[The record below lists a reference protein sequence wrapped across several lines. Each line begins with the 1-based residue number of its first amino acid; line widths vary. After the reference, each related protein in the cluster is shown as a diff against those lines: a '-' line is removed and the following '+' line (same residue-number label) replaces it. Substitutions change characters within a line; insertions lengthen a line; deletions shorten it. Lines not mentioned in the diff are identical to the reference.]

1 MSNHSQFQVHAV
13 SPSYWKVTFE
23 NAPINLIDPDT
34 VEQLADLV
42 TRMEQDPD
50 LTVVVFQSANPDF
63 FMAHFDLL
71 SDDRARV
78 QHGAGPHRTPPLLGR
93 LLRLSRVPA
102 VTISAI
108 KGRVR
113 GAGSEF
119 VLNTDIR
126 FAGTNAILGQPEV
139 GLGVVPGGNPMGRL
153 AELVGRGRAMEI
165 VLGGDDF
172 PAQLAA
178 EYGYVNRVLPEGEL
192 DDFVDT
198 FARRIAGFSKA
209 GVLRHEGVRRRGHR
223 NPGGGLRSRYGRLQA
238 HARRPENADHDAQP
252 LRTRL
257 AAASGSRT
265 RSRQARRR
273 EVLSLVGPVGAGTA
287 RWSMRAVTEPAR
299 ARNATRNMAP
309 GANGRRGASRHSCDL
324 VGSGSS

>member
-1 MSNHSQFQVHAV
+1 MSNPSQFQVHAV

-23 NAPINLIDPDT
+23 NGPINLIDPDT

-71 SDDRARV
+71 SEIERV
-78 QHGAGPHRTPPLLGR
+78 YTTAPGPTGLLPYPDS

-139 GLGVVPGGNPMGRL
+139 GFGAVPGGNPMGRL

-165 VLGGDDF
+165 VVGGDDF

-209 GVLRHEGVRRRGHR
+209 GVSGAKEFVDAATAIPAGDYAAAMAAFRHT
-223 NPGGGLRSRYGRLQA
+223 SM
-238 HARRPENADHDAQP
+238 RPENADHLHSLFERGLQQP
-252 LRTRL
+252 QGVEL
-257 AAASGSRT
+257 
-265 RSRQARRR
+265 
-273 EVLSLVGPVGAGTA
+273 
-287 RWSMRAVTEPAR
+287 
-299 ARNATRNMAP
+299 
-309 GANGRRGASRHSCDL
+309 DL
-324 VGSGSS
+324 GKHVAEKL

>member
-1 MSNHSQFQVHAV
+1 MSNHSQFQVQAV

-23 NAPINLIDPDT
+23 NGPINLIDPDT

-42 TRMEQDPD
+42 TRMEEDPD

-63 FMAHFDLL
+63 FMAHFDLA
-71 SDDRARV
+71 SDIERLYSSPV
-78 QHGAGPHRTPPLLGR
+78 GPTGLLPYLDN

-108 KGRVR
+108 NGRVR

-126 FAGTNAILGQPEV
+126 FAGPNAILGQMEV
-139 GLGVVPGGNPMGRL
+139 GFGAVPGGNPMGRL

-209 GVLRHEGVRRRGHR
+209 GVSGTKEFVDAATAIPAGDYAAALAAFRRTTT
-223 NPGGGLRSRYGRLQA
+223 PPA
-238 HARRPENADHDAQP
+238 DADHWRSLFERGLQQP
-252 LRTRL
+252 QGIEL
-257 AAASGSRT
+257 
-265 RSRQARRR
+265 
-273 EVLSLVGPVGAGTA
+273 
-287 RWSMRAVTEPAR
+287 
-299 ARNATRNMAP
+299 
-309 GANGRRGASRHSCDL
+309 DL
-324 VGSGSS
+324 GKHVAEKF

>member
-1 MSNHSQFQVHAV
+1 MSNRTQFNVQAV
-13 SPSYWKVTFE
+13 TPSYWKVTFE
-23 NAPINLIDPDT
+23 NGPINLIDPDT
-34 VEQLADLV
+34 IEQLADLI
-42 TRMEQDPD
+42 TRIEQDPH

-71 SDDRARV
+71 SDIQRV
-78 QHGAGPHRTPPLLGR
+78 YTTAPGPTGLLPFSDN

-108 KGRVR
+108 KSRVR

-126 FAGTNAILGQPEV
+126 FAGANAILGQPEV
-139 GLGVVPGGNPMGRL
+139 GFGAVAGGNPMGRL

-178 EYGYVNRVLPEGEL
+178 EYGYVNRVLADDEL
-192 DDFVDT
+192 DDFVDA

-209 GVLRHEGVRRRGHR
+209 AVTGAKKFVDEATAIPAGEYAAAMAAFRRT
-223 NPGGGLRSRYGRLQA
+223 A
-238 HARRPENADHDAQP
+238 MRPENADHLSSLFDRGLQQPHGIELDLGKQVAQ
-252 LRTRL
+252 RI
-257 AAASGSRT
+257 
-265 RSRQARRR
+265 
-273 EVLSLVGPVGAGTA
+273 
-287 RWSMRAVTEPAR
+287 
-299 ARNATRNMAP
+299 
-309 GANGRRGASRHSCDL
+309 
-324 VGSGSS
+324 